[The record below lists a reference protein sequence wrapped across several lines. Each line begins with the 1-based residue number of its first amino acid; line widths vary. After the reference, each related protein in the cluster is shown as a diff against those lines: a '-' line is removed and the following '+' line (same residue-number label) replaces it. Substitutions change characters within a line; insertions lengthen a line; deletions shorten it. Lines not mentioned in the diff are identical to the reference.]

1 MGLEQGAPATLERA
15 CLQIG
20 LEERGCKGDENG
32 VYEAEKRE
40 DGGSMTDSKGEGF
53 VGDGG

>member
-40 DGGSMTDSKGEGF
+40 DGGSMTGSKGEGF